1 MPKVFIEDDQGN
13 VRIVQMESDEISV
26 GRADDN
32 DIVLAERNVSRH
44 HVRIRQEEGRFTVT
58 PVAARYGMRVNGE
71 VVAEPVAV
79 GFGEPVRLGDFTLK
93 VLPPDS
99 DVDVPVA
106 QREARPQTQPPKRL
120 TRQDV
125 DAMALEGWRSDFYD
139 EDDRTSRRSAIVRL
153 IVLFFLLIIAAGLGY
168 YAYQAYVEE
177 DSYWEQHDPVTM
189 PAAPKPVEASPAV
202 PAGSQE

>member
-1 MPKVFIEDDQGN
+1 MAKVFIEDDQGN

-44 HVRIRQEEGRFTVT
+44 HVRIRHEEGRFTVT
-58 PVAARYGMRVNGE
+58 PVAARYGMRVNGT
-71 VVAEPVAV
+71 VVAEAVAID
-79 GFGEPVRLGDFTLK
+79 FGEPVRIGDFTLK

-99 DVDVPVA
+99 DVEVPVA
-106 QREARPQTQPPKRL
+106 QREARPQAQSPKRL

-125 DAMALEGWRSDFYD
+125 EAMALEGWRSDFYD
-139 EDDRTSRRSAIVRL
+139 EDERTSRKSAIVRL

-189 PAAPKPVEASPAV
+189 PVAPRPAEAAPTDPTSP
-202 PAGSQE
+202 QE

>member
-13 VRIVQMESDEISV
+13 VRIVQMESDEITV

-44 HVRIRQEEGRFTVT
+44 HVRIRHEEGRFDVT
-58 PVAARYGMRVNGE
+58 PVAARYGMRVNGA
-71 VVAEPVAV
+71 VVTEAVAI
-79 GFGEPVRLGDFTLK
+79 GFGDPVRIGDFTLK

-99 DVDVPVA
+99 EVDVPVA
-106 QREARPQTQPPKRL
+106 QREARPQAQSSRRL

-125 DAMALEGWRSDFYD
+125 DAMAREGWRSDFFEED
-139 EDDRTSRRSAIVRL
+139 ERASRKSAIVRL

-168 YAYQAYVEE
+168 YAYQSYVES
-177 DSYWEQHDPVTM
+177 DDFWQQHDPATM
-189 PAAPKPVEASPAV
+189 PYAPKPAEPAPAV
-202 PAGSQE
+202 PANPSE

>member
-13 VRIVQMESDEISV
+13 VRIVQMESDEITV

-44 HVRIRQEEGRFTVT
+44 HVRIRHEDGRFTVT
-58 PVAARYGMRVNGE
+58 PVSARYGLRVNGAVTAE
-71 VVAEPVAV
+71 AVVID
-79 GFGEPVRLGDFTLK
+79 FGEPVRLGDFTLK

-106 QREARPQTQPPKRL
+106 QREARPQVQSPRRM

-139 EDDRTSRRSAIVRL
+139 EDDRTSRKGAIVRL

-168 YAYQAYVEE
+168 YAYQAYVEG
-177 DSYWEQHDPVTM
+177 DNFWEQHIPETM
-189 PAAPKPVEASPAV
+189 PAAPMPAEV
-202 PAGSQE
+202 APSDPTNPQE